1 MAAICIQMDANF
13 FDADFFNN
21 FYFRISQNLELL
33 SEMTSAFIYDYF
45 IIVFLIKKIN
55 END

>member
-1 MAAICIQMDANF
+1 MDANF